1 MFSFSLALPNPGNMF
16 SYSLWAKVGSS
27 VRYKYEG
34 LFCWL
39 GSNTKLCCKG
49 LSREVVHH
57 AGNLTKVWKEH
68 QGNPP
73 TSYNVPLYGAANLA
87 LGKIKLLKGLNFWH
101 KATWTSCPLAAH
113 IHSECDIWGHQFPW
127 EGISRRL
134 WMTWKSFVFLPLP
147 PILLVLCLL
156 CIWEEATSKDI
167 SLILQSE
174 RSKNPRQCPRQTHTV
189 A

>member
-16 SYSLWAKVGSS
+16 SYSLWAKAGSS

-101 KATWTSCPLAAH
+101 KATWTSCPLATH
-113 IHSECDIWGHQFPW
+113 TSYECDIWGHQFPW
-127 EGISRRL
+127 EGISRCL
-134 WMTWKSFVFLPLP
+134 WMIWKSFSPSPQFYLHSAFSVFGR
-147 PILLVLCLL
+147 
-156 CIWEEATSKDI
+156 KQ
-167 SLILQSE
+167 LQKTLALSY
-174 RSKNPRQCPRQTHTV
+174 RVRGLKNPRQCPRQTHTV